1 MSCPALTFS
10 PSPSVSVPL
19 PLAAASTYQH
29 PGFTT
34 PLVPWLPAIGVSF
47 NYFLLA
53 QLSWEGIRDLM
64 LYLAA
69 SLLLYLLYGYR
80 NSVGGRNGYVLT
92 V

>member
-1 MSCPALTFS
+1 MYCADLLSHSFLLRLF
-10 PSPSVSVPL
+10 L
-19 PLAAASTYQH
+19 FFAAASNYQH